1 MYLTLYVPLRTHRL
15 QQHIGQLTS
24 HVCPTSTQSTC
35 LPLSAAQQSTT
46 ADLRTARLHTHWLRI
61 WFSRRRFTHRF
72 MAPMSNENRV
82 AVAAG
87 SSNEGRAQQN
97 GRMQDTSAFFVVD
110 MEGAILRSAPASGID
125 GSIVPS
131 VDVRVP
137 MALDGTRMDL
147 EWPLLSSP
155 EDE

>member
-1 MYLTLYVPLRTHRL
+1 
-15 QQHIGQLTS
+15 
-24 HVCPTSTQSTC
+24 
-35 LPLSAAQQSTT
+35 
-46 ADLRTARLHTHWLRI
+46 
-61 WFSRRRFTHRF
+61 